1 MWIIMLSG
9 VEWDTLT
16 DAQKELHCTMR
27 ASWLSSYSKASHSV
41 LQHWFWKL
49 LKDKTKGFAPLHKVF
64 AKSRSTRP
72 TVVLLPGRK
81 FSSCTLSGHRCL
93 QPCWTRLLVK
103 MLFLHAFGKIMMRK
117 KTLLSLYVK
126 VGNDNYKTTLETI
139 LEPANNKVLSFRGLR
154 SLMFLGS

>member
-1 MWIIMLSG
+1 M
-9 VEWDTLT
+9 
-16 DAQKELHCTMR
+16 
-27 ASWLSSYSKASHSV
+27 KACFSTAGIRT
-41 LQHWFWKL
+41 WCWK
-49 LKDKTKGFAPLHKVF
+49 
-64 AKSRSTRP
+64 
-72 TVVLLPGRK
+72 
-81 FSSCTLSGHRCL
+81 
-93 QPCWTRLLVK
+93 RLLVK

>member
-1 MWIIMLSG
+1 
-9 VEWDTLT
+9 
-16 DAQKELHCTMR
+16 
-27 ASWLSSYSKASHSV
+27 
-41 LQHWFWKL
+41 
-49 LKDKTKGFAPLHKVF
+49 
-64 AKSRSTRP
+64 
-72 TVVLLPGRK
+72 
-81 FSSCTLSGHRCL
+81 
-93 QPCWTRLLVK
+93 VK